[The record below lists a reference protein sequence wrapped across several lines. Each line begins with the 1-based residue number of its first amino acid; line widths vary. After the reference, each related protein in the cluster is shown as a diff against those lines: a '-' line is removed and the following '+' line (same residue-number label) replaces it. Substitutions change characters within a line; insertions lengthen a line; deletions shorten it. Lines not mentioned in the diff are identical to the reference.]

1 MDDDMV
7 PYERDAVKF
16 VRQVLEGLLF
26 LHERN
31 MAHLDIKLQNVLL
44 MGTFPDCDVKLCD
57 LEISRVIVAGQEVRE
72 LLGTPDYVSPEILHY
87 EPITLSADIWSVGVM
102 AYVLLTGFT
111 PFGGDTDQETFQNI
125 CHGQLDFPDELFEDI
140 SPQAEDFIRKTLS
153 REPSCRPTVKECLK
167 HPWLTPW
174 KHVASHQRE
183 TISSES
189 QRKNS
194 ALHNCPTG
202 AATLACPRSAASING
217 HGSSPSM
224 TARSLL
230 RAMSKSREVLYE
242 RVAASNLRKSTSKSR
257 ERLCEMRLSVSRSR
271 DHLCDELQSSSAQ
284 SLERIH
290 SLRNLSK
297 SHEVLSL
304 LNQQSS
310 TISLADT
317 SSLFNILPSTQS
329 LECFTSPILD
339 RDKHLEMTSNPI
351 SAKVIAAAGESNTF
365 VDELLELN
373 KVLSESTETLCEETG
388 AATLLDVMDEV
399 TPSNSRSVTPTEE
412 LDPDTQK
419 AQDAVPEA
427 QSADCKEKEM
437 DENSNASLQ
446 LQPDEVV
453 KFESLVTRA
462 DAVASSLKRL
472 SSSGPPSS
480 KILPSDSISPALGKS
495 VWNWPIPSTSL
506 TEGGGATCSTS
517 KSHPVSPI
525 SVSPGPSASQKNS
538 PSPPSFNLK
547 DPQPSTSPLSTDESL
562 AVVLRSDAACTDPP
576 QNPPSAVV
584 KTTDPAATM
593 TPARMSATSIDT
605 ASLSDSQRQ
614 LLTSCLNRRRASW
627 ACGSRQEDVSA
638 MINNTTSVSM
648 SKQPETKLSVSE
660 LITSFNK
667 CKKTDSTTSAAPPV
681 IPSTGPIKPSNV
693 KKMAVGSIFHQDSA
707 VSHPASTSSGKVIS
721 EKEKTVF
728 KPVST
733 SIQVFQKNLLTTPA
747 TTPTG
752 LLMGTVQRNIEAST
766 RPRSSWEIRALPRL
780 PEDTVCSPAPQ
791 EEEEEGP
798 AITSAASESG
808 VTNSSE
814 DKLIEDSKEKTITA
828 PEEDYGL
835 RSGSVSSDTGC
846 SSSSDLS
853 DRSSDEG
860 LDGNREPR
868 RKKTSGRE
876 CGNGSEPEAD
886 LIEGALTGPPASW
899 TGRPRSFSVQSE
911 ISLLAQPWNRVCVGS
926 VARAFE
932 KFGTKVD
939 GDTSSSNTTPPSTSN
954 THRSRRQSTPGPFK

>member
-1 MDDDMV
+1 M
-7 PYERDAVKF
+7 
-16 VRQVLEGLLF
+16 
-26 LHERN
+26 
-31 MAHLDIKLQNVLL
+31 
-44 MGTFPDCDVKLCD
+44 
-57 LEISRVIVAGQEVRE
+57 
-72 LLGTPDYVSPEILHY
+72 
-87 EPITLSADIWSVGVM
+87 
-102 AYVLLTGFT
+102 
-111 PFGGDTDQETFQNI
+111 
-125 CHGQLDFPDELFEDI
+125 
-140 SPQAEDFIRKTLS
+140 
-153 REPSCRPTVKECLK
+153 KECLK

-194 ALHNCPTG
+194 AFHNCPTG

-224 TARSLL
+224 TARSLQ

-310 TISLADT
+310 TISLADS

-329 LECFTSPILD
+329 LECFTIPNLD
-339 RDKHLEMTSNPI
+339 RDENVEIMSNPNAI
-351 SAKVIAAAGESNTF
+351 STKGITAEESNAF
-365 VDELLELN
+365 GELLELN
-373 KVLSESTETLCEETG
+373 KVLSESTETLCDETG
-388 AATLLDVMDEV
+388 TATQLLDVMDEV
-399 TPSNSRSVTPTEE
+399 TPSNSRSETPTEE

-419 AQDAVPEA
+419 AENDVLEA
-427 QSADCKEKEM
+427 QPANSKEKEM
-437 DENSNASLQ
+437 DENSEALQ
-446 LQPDEVV
+446 LQDEV

-472 SSSGPPSS
+472 SSSGPPSL
-480 KILPSDSISPALGKS
+480 KILPSESLSPALGKS
-495 VWNWPIPSTSL
+495 VWNWPIPSTIL
-506 TEGGGATCSTS
+506 IEGATSSSTS
-517 KSHPVSPI
+517 KTPVSPNVTTGH
-525 SVSPGPSASQKNS
+525 SVHKNS
-538 PSPPSFNLK
+538 SPPPSFNLK
-547 DPQPSTSPLSTDESL
+547 DQQPSTSPLPTDESL
-562 AVVLRSDAACTDPP
+562 AVVLRSDTACTDSP
-576 QNPPSAVV
+576 QNPPSAAV
-584 KTTDPAATM
+584 KTTDPL

-605 ASLSDSQRQ
+605 TSLSDSQRQ

-627 ACGSRQEDVSA
+627 ACGSRQEDVSSA
-638 MINNTTSVSM
+638 INTASVSM

-660 LITSFNK
+660 LISSFNR
-667 CKKTDSTTSAAPPV
+667 CKKPDSATNAIPTV
-681 IPSTGPIKPSNV
+681 ISSTGPIKPSNV
-693 KKMAVGSIFHQDSA
+693 KKIAVGSIFHQDSA
-707 VSHPASTSSGKVIS
+707 VTHPGSASSGRVIS

-733 SIQVFQKNLLTTPA
+733 SIQVFQKNLLTTPV

-752 LLMGTVQRNIEAST
+752 LLTGTVQRNIEAST
-766 RPRSSWEIRALPRL
+766 RPRSSWEVRALPRL
-780 PEDTVCSPAPQ
+780 PEDTVCSPPQ
-791 EEEEEGP
+791 EGP
-798 AITSAASESG
+798 MTSATSESG
-808 VTNSSE
+808 INNSSE
-814 DKLIEDSKEKTITA
+814 DKLIQDSKEKTITA
-828 PEEDYGL
+828 PEEEYGL

-886 LIEGALTGPPASW
+886 LIEGALTSPPASW

-911 ISLLAQPWNRVCVGS
+911 ISLLAQPWNRVCIGS

-939 GDTSSSNTTPPSTSN
+939 GDTSSNNPSSTSN